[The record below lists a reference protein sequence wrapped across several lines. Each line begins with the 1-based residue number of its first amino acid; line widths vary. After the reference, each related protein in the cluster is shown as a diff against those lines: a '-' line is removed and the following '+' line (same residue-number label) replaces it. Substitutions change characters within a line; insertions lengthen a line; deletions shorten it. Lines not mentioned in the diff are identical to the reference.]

1 MALIDQAQQK
11 ITELSSHV
19 VDLQSVLTDKKAR
32 GAFGEVQL
40 EALVRNIL
48 PASHY
53 DFQVTL
59 SNQKRVDCL
68 LTLLNPQAY
77 YPLMLSFL

>member
-1 MALIDQAQQK
+1 MTRQQPSLRMSSSALALIDQAQQK

-40 EALVRNIL
+40 EALC
-48 PASHY
+48 
-53 DFQVTL
+53 T
-59 SNQKRVDCL
+59 
-68 LTLLNPQAY
+68 
-77 YPLMLSFL
+77 